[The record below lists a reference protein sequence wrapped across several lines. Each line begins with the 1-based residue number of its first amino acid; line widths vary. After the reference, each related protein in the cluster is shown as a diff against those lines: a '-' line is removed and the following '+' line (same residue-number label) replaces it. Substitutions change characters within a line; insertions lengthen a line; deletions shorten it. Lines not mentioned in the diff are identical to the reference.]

1 MQVCPINN
9 NQMNFTSVVRLC
21 DKKEYSVLQNK
32 TADDIE
38 ALMKRPTPF
47 FNGQSANDFYENK
60 GYDFGIVS
68 CYDRKR
74 VNLIGYKEAKK
85 LTANAEP
92 DDIKAKSKFI
102 IGTFDYTNRTF
113 NILDVLNK
121 MGEENQKETSNI
133 GVKVLHSILAV
144 IASAA
149 LIPVVYII
157 INAKQSVEQV
167 QPQIEN
173 VGKTVVS
180 DSVKAAK
187 EFIEV
192 IKNRK

>member
-9 NQMNFTSVVRLC
+9 NQVNFTSVVRLC

-47 FNGQSANDFYENK
+47 LNGKSPNDFYSNK

-68 CYDRKR
+68 CYDHKR
-74 VNLIGYKEAKK
+74 VNLIGYKEAKN

-92 DDIKAKSKFI
+92 DDIKAKSRFI
-102 IGTFDYTNRTF
+102 IGSFDYTDRTI
-113 NILDVLNK
+113 NIFDVLNK
-121 MGEENQKETSNI
+121 MGEEIQKETANI
-133 GVKVLHSILAV
+133 GVKVFHSILAV
-144 IASAA
+144 IALAA
-149 LIPVVYII
+149 WMPVVYVIS
-157 INAKQSVEQV
+157 NAKQAAEQV
-167 QPQIEN
+167 QPQTEN